1 MKHLKRFKYKLKN
14 KKCTVQKRL
23 YFISTL
29 IKLNKDSLKKRREMQ
44 KSLKTK
50 YKKLDETDKT
60 FFYSLMKT
68 LLIHKKLIK
77 SLKRKLNRGK

>member
-1 MKHLKRFKYKLKN
+1 MKHLKRFKCKLKN

-29 IKLNKDSLKKRREMQ
+29 IKLNKEALQKRREMQ

-50 YKKLDETDKT
+50 YKKLDEKINN
-60 FFYSLMKT
+60 FF
-68 LLIHKKLIK
+68 IFQ
-77 SLKRKLNRGK
+77 

>member
-29 IKLNKDSLKKRREMQ
+29 IKLEKDSLKKRRELK
-44 KSLKTK
+44 KSLKT
-50 YKKLDETDKT
+50 YKNLDEKDKQ
-60 FFYSLMKT
+60 FF
-68 LLIHKKLIK
+68 IFQ
-77 SLKRKLNRGK
+77 